1 MEWLDALILGVV
13 QGLTEFLPVSS
24 SGHLEIFKELL
35 GVEMKDE
42 LTFTVVV
49 HAATVCS
56 TLVILWKEVAAL
68 FKGFFGFKYNEE
80 MAYVLKILLS
90 MIKNDML

>member
-1 MEWLDALILGVV
+1 MINNKYKLSEVAKD
-13 QGLTEFLPVSS
+13 
-24 SGHLEIFKELL
+24 L

-68 FKGFFGFKYNEE
+68 FKGFFGFGVPEL
-80 MAYVLKILLS
+80 VDS
-90 MIKNDML
+90 